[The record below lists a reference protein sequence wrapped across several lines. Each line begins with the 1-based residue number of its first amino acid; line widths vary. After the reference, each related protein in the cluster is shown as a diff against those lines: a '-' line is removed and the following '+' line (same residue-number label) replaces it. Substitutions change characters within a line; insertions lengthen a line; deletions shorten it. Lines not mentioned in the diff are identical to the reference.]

1 MKFITSMTMVDQII
15 GSAPF
20 VYEGDFAQ
28 GVAKAREL
36 GYDGVELHIADPADV
51 DLPALEQALA
61 ENSMRLTAIG
71 TGRAYVN
78 HGLSITD
85 PDEAHR
91 RAACLLYT
99 SQHLHTADGGAG
111 LHTGHPDR

>member
-1 MKFITSMTMVDQII
+1 MVDQII

-51 DLPALEQALA
+51 DLPTLEQALA

-78 HGLSITD
+78 HGRAGGRLSSGWK
-85 PDEAHR
+85 
-91 RAACLLYT
+91 L
-99 SQHLHTADGGAG
+99 SSNWQGGCMQ
-111 LHTGHPDR
+111 P